1 MATPALAT
9 RDLTYRPPRPRR
21 ALVWG
26 LALAGCLAGIY
37 TFQLAYSTVGLVDPG
52 IRAGLSVWVFVPYI
66 LAGLIAWWQ
75 RPTNRFG
82 PLMITAGFA
91 TFLVMLGW
99 SKVDVLYT
107 TGVALDLL
115 PPVLFLHVFLAFP
128 SGHLHNRFERK
139 LVGAA
144 YATALV
150 PTIARMSL
158 GGNGPNNV
166 LEVTSQPAFSDAI
179 LRVQLVLSGAFAL
192 VGLGVLIAR
201 RRREGPPLRRSL
213 ALLIDS
219 FALGLVMIAALAWT
233 GAFDGPELPT
243 VRRLTFLVIGAA
255 PIAFLCGLLQARLA
269 RSSVGEL
276 LIELQRDT
284 GPEALEGAVA
294 RALRDPSLIL
304 AYWLPEFGSYADLTG
319 RVFELPVERPDR
331 TVTVIEREGARI
343 AAMVHDP
350 SLCDEP
356 ALLEAVTAGAG
367 IALENAQLHAK
378 LRAQLD
384 ELQGSRARILDA
396 GRAERK
402 RLERNLHDGAQQRLI
417 ALSLELSLIEN
428 ATSTNSVDAARLASA
443 RQEIAVSLD
452 ELREVAHGL
461 HPAVVTGHGL
471 EVALEQLVAHAP
483 VPMRLEVDVGGRLP
497 EALEVAAYYLV
508 SESLTNVAKH
518 AQASSGSI
526 EVSRRDARIVVEI
539 VDDGVGGADAERGSG
554 LRGLADRV
562 ETLGGRLRIWSPAGG
577 GTRVRAEI
585 PCAL

>member
-1 MATPALAT
+1 MAIPALARGMT
-9 RDLTYRPPRPRR
+9 RHQRP
-21 ALVWG
+21 AFAAVWG
-26 LALAGCLAGIY
+26 LALAGCVAGVY

-52 IRAGLSVWVFVPYI
+52 VRAALSVWVFLPYVA
-66 LAGLIAWWQ
+66 AGLIAWWQ
-75 RPTNRFG
+75 RPANTFG
-82 PLMITAGFA
+82 PLMIVAGFT

-99 SKVDVLYT
+99 SSVDVLYT

-128 SGHLHNRFERK
+128 SGHLQSAFERR

-150 PTIARMSL
+150 PTIARMTL
-158 GGNGPNNV
+158 GGHGSNNV
-166 LEVTSQPAFSDAI
+166 LEVTSHPALSDAI
-179 LRVQLVLSGAFAL
+179 LRVQLALGGAFAL

-213 ALLIDS
+213 TLLIDS

-233 GAFDGPELPT
+233 GAFDGPDLAN
-243 VRRLTFLVIGAA
+243 VRRLTFFVIGAA
-255 PIAFLCGLLQARLA
+255 PIAFLVGLLQARLA
-269 RSSVGEL
+269 RSSVGDL
-276 LIELQRDT
+276 FVELQQDP
-284 GPEALEGAVA
+284 GPEALEGALA
-294 RALRDPSLIL
+294 RALRDPSLVL
-304 AYWLPEFGSYADLTG
+304 AYWLPEFASYADLTG
-319 RVFELPVERPDR
+319 RIVDLPVGREDR
-331 TVTVIEREGARI
+331 AVTLIERDGVQT
-343 AAMVHDP
+343 AAIVHDA
-350 SLCDEP
+350 SLRHEP
-356 ALLEAVTAGAG
+356 VLLQAVTAAAG
-367 IALENAQLHAK
+367 IALENAQLHAT

-417 ALSLELSLIEN
+417 ALSLELGLREN
-428 ATSTNSVDAARLASA
+428 ARSTDPGAAAWLASA
-443 RQEIAVSLD
+443 RSEIAASLD
-452 ELREVAHGL
+452 ELREVARGL

-471 EVALEQLVAHAP
+471 AIALEQLVAHAP

-508 SESLTNVAKH
+508 SESLTNVARH
-518 AQASSGSI
+518 ANASSGSI
-526 EVSRRDARIVVEI
+526 DVSRRDASMVVEI
-539 VDDGVGGADAERGSG
+539 VDNGVGGADTERGSG

-585 PCAL
+585 PCAP